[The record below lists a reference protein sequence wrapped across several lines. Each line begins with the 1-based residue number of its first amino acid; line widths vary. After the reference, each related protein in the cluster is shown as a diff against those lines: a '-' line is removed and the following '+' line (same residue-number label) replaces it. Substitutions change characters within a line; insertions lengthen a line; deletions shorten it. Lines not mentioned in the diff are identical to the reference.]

1 MNMQNLMAQAQRMQR
16 DIQKKQEE
24 INKTEYEASSG
35 AVNIKINGKKE
46 IISIKID
53 KSIINDA
60 DDIEALEDMLKIA
73 FNEVINKVN
82 KDTESKMGVYAKGLN
97 GLF

>member
-1 MNMQNLMAQAQRMQR
+1 MNMQNLMAQAQRMQK

-35 AVNIKINGKKE
+35 AVNLKINGKKE
-46 IISIKID
+46 IVKINID

-60 DDIEALEDMLKIA
+60 EDLDALEDMIKIA
-73 FNEVINKVN
+73 FNDALNKVN

-97 GLF
+97 GLL

>member
-1 MNMQNLMAQAQRMQR
+1 MNMQNLMAQAQRMQK

-35 AVNIKINGKKE
+35 VVNVKINGKKE
-46 IISIKID
+46 VLNIKID
-53 KSIINDA
+53 KSIINDT
-60 DDIEALEDMLKIA
+60 DDIDALEDMLKIA
-73 FNEVINKVN
+73 FNDAINKVN
-82 KDTESKMGVYAKGLN
+82 KDTENKMGVYAKGLN

>member
-24 INKTEYEASSG
+24 INKTEFEGTSQ
-35 AVNIKINGKKE
+35 AVKITINGKKE
-46 IISIKID
+46 IVKINID
-53 KSIINDA
+53 KSIITDA
-60 DDIEALEDMLKIA
+60 DDIDALEDMIKIA
-73 FNEVINKVN
+73 FNEAVTKVE
-82 KDTESKMGVYAKGLN
+82 KETESKLGAYAKGLN

>member
-1 MNMQNLMAQAQRMQR
+1 MNMQNLMAQAQRMQK

-35 AVNIKINGKKE
+35 AVNLKINGKKE
-46 IISIKID
+46 IVEINID

-60 DDIEALEDMLKIA
+60 EDIEALEDMIKIA
-73 FNEVINKVN
+73 FNDALNKVN